1 MSKGRAAVAAPP
13 RSSLYRLKPLAAPA
27 SVALSRASAI
37 DGADAGPRR
46 RGGPVPAERRDRS
59 LHPRRIRFG
68 LCAPARAAS
77 TPSRPWEVAVLTFQ
91 PSERRPVPELADVLL
106 SSGEDAGTGPGA
118 LSKIAAL
125 GLVACARDMRPLGED
140 AAGPAAKMARARG
153 RAEAPCPRQQ
163 SSSRSP
169 PVRHLVRQF
178 SRSEHRRVRA
188 IPGAPTSCVPEQA
201 YRRRT
206 RAPRRHPRALR
217 CSLLRS
223 PPRADSG
230 GRWAPPFV
238 GGFGSHELLVVP
250 STTGSETSMTSRSST
265 RGRADASRCRGARSL
280 GFTVLSWVVRR
291 PHGRVPLALPR
302 APTANGACRRTLRG
316 RTGAAASRQ
325 GAPSPRAAPTRS
337 APDHALLL
345 PAGRVPRPAMTPAP
359 GRAHAVRRH
368 HRIV

>member
-118 LSKIAAL
+118 RTPSPLSASSRAP
-125 GLVACARDMRPLGED
+125 GTCAPSAKTPRGT
-140 AAGPAAKMARARG
+140 AAKMPARG

-250 STTGSETSMTSRSST
+250 SSTGSETSMTSRSST